1 MVKAGAQKTE
11 APQVWPL
18 SLMISRRK
26 FIGGLL
32 GAGLGGPGLLKL
44 WTSETPFSEACHV
57 RSVKIPAPAGWSGKT
72 ALFLTDIHY
81 GYFFGPAETT
91 LLNAIT
97 NQHKPDLV
105 FMGGDLAQ
113 TPKTDLTAFFSGWS
127 PGCPTFFAPG
137 NHDLTVKLTGSILPQ
152 AREAGLIVLSN
163 RVETWNGL
171 VFVGFPSALRTR
183 QQLSLLQTSGLKI
196 VLGHEPD
203 MWDRYTQPD
212 LIQLAGHTH
221 GGLVRMGGSPLYL
234 PTLGRKY
241 PRGDFSGE
249 PNRSLIVSA
258 GIGYTDVPVR
268 INCPP
273 EIIKLEFV

>member
-1 MVKAGAQKTE
+1 
-11 APQVWPL
+11 
-18 SLMISRRK
+18 MISRRK

-32 GAGLGGPGLLKL
+32 GAGLGGPGLIKL
-44 WTSETPFSEACHV
+44 WADETPFSEACGI
-57 RSVKIPAPAGWSGKT
+57 RSVKIPAPSSWAGKT

-81 GYFFGPAETT
+81 GYFFGPAEAT
-91 LLNAIT
+91 LLNKIISK
-97 NQHKPDLV
+97 HKPDLIL
-105 FMGGDLAQ
+105 MGGDLAQ
-113 TPKTDLTAFFSGWS
+113 TPKTDLSEFFSRWS

-137 NHDLTVKLTGSILPQ
+137 NHDVTVNLAGSILPQ
-152 AREAGLIVLSN
+152 ARDAGLIVLNN
-163 RVETWNGL
+163 RMETWNGL
-171 VFVGFPSALRTR
+171 MFVGFPSALRSR

-203 MWDRYTQPD
+203 MWDRYTPSD

-221 GGLVRMGGSPLYL
+221 GGLIRLGGSPLYL
-234 PTLGRKY
+234 PSLGRKY
-241 PRGDFSGE
+241 PRGEFSGE
-249 PNRSLIVSA
+249 SNRSLIVSA

>member
-1 MVKAGAQKTE
+1 
-11 APQVWPL
+11 
-18 SLMISRRK
+18 MISRRK

-32 GAGLGGPGLLKL
+32 GAGLGGPVLRQL
-44 WTSETPFSEACHV
+44 WASETPFPEACRV
-57 RSVKIPAPAGWSGKT
+57 RSVKVPAPAGWAGKT

-81 GYFFGPAETT
+81 GYYFGPAEAT
-91 LLNAIT
+91 LLNEIV
-97 NQHKPDLV
+97 NKHKPDLV
-105 FMGGDLAQ
+105 LMGGDLAQ
-113 TPKTDLTAFFSGWS
+113 APKTDLSELFSRWS

-137 NHDLTVKLTGSILPQ
+137 NHDLAVAFTGTILPQ

-163 RVETWNGL
+163 RVETWDGL
-171 VFVGFPSALRTR
+171 TLVGFPSTLRVR

-203 MWDRYTQPD
+203 TWDRYTQSD

-221 GGLVRMGGSPLYL
+221 GGLIRLGGSPLYL
-234 PTLGRKY
+234 PALGRKY
-241 PRGDFSGE
+241 PRGEFSADS
-249 PNRSLIVSA
+249 NRSLIVSA

-273 EIIKLEFV
+273 EIIKLEFA

>member
-1 MVKAGAQKTE
+1 
-11 APQVWPL
+11 
-18 SLMISRRK
+18 MISRRK

-32 GAGLGGPGLLKL
+32 GASLGGPGLLEL
-44 WTSETPFSEACHV
+44 WASETPFSKACAI
-57 RSVKIPAPAGWSGKT
+57 RSVKIPAPAGWTGKT

-81 GYFFGPAETT
+81 GYFFDSAETT
-91 LLNAIT
+91 VLNEIISK
-97 NQHKPDLV
+97 HKPDLI

-113 TPKTDLTAFFSGWS
+113 SPKTDLSGFFSCWS
-127 PGCPTFFAPG
+127 PGCPTLFAPG
-137 NHDLTVKLTGSILPQ
+137 NHDMPIKSTGSIMSQ
-152 AREAGLIVLSN
+152 AREAGLVVLSN

-183 QQLSLLQTSGLKI
+183 QQLSLLQISGLKI

-203 MWDRYTQPD
+203 MWDRYTQSD

-221 GGLVRMGGSPLYL
+221 GGLIRLGGSPLYL

-249 PNRSLIVSA
+249 SNRLLIVSA

>member
-1 MVKAGAQKTE
+1 
-11 APQVWPL
+11 
-18 SLMISRRK
+18 
-26 FIGGLL
+26 
-32 GAGLGGPGLLKL
+32 
-44 WTSETPFSEACHV
+44 
-57 RSVKIPAPAGWSGKT
+57 
-72 ALFLTDIHY
+72 
-81 GYFFGPAETT
+81 
-91 LLNAIT
+91 
-97 NQHKPDLV
+97 
-105 FMGGDLAQ
+105 
-113 TPKTDLTAFFSGWS
+113 
-127 PGCPTFFAPG
+127 
-137 NHDLTVKLTGSILPQ
+137 
-152 AREAGLIVLSN
+152 
-163 RVETWNGL
+163 VETWNGL

-221 GGLVRMGGSPLYL
+221 GGLVRLGGSPLYL